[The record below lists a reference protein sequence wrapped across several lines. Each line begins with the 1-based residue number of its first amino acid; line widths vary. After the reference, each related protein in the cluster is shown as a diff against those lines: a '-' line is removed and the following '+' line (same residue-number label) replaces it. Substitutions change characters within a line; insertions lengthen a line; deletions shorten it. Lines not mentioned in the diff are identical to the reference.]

1 MDSYV
6 AIGIVVII
14 VMQVGGLI
22 VLGMQMRAYHHHRH
36 ASLLVLIL
44 SSLIGLAYGAV
55 ASLAY
60 FIHDPRLFET
70 PFALLCAT
78 LAIPANV
85 LGVAGVGLL
94 LKSYRHLA
102 DANVQAQVRIAAL
115 EAQLPGPALPS
126 ANATYTLQA

>member
-6 AIGIVVII
+6 AIGIFVII

-36 ASLLVLIL
+36 ASLMVLIL
-44 SSLIGLAYGAV
+44 SSVIGLAYGAV

-60 FIHDPRLFET
+60 FIHDPRFYEA

-78 LAIPANV
+78 LGIPATV
-85 LGVAGVGLL
+85 LSVAGVGLL
-94 LKSYRHLA
+94 LNSYRQLV
-102 DANVQAQVRIAAL
+102 DANVQAQARIAAL

-126 ANATYTLQA
+126 ATPTRALHA